1 MQVEF
6 LKMKKPMANHR
17 LDILRFI
24 ALEGI

>member
-17 LDILRFI
+17 LDTLRFI
-24 ALEGI
+24 ALERI